1 MNLLVVLLTLI
12 YYISIALI
20 HQKAIAQQPGGSG
33 SGGGSDWKTLLA
45 NAFKANCEPIDD
57 DEQYRGVSPQRI
69 FQNLKFYNNP
79 DWADSYIKLLR

>member
-20 HQKAIAQQPGGSG
+20 NQKAIAQQPGGSG
-33 SGGGSDWKTLLA
+33 SGSDWKTLLA

-57 DEQYRGVSPQRI
+57 DEQYRGVSAQRI
-69 FQNLKFYNNP
+69 FQNLKFCSNP
-79 DWADSYIKLLR
+79 NWVDSYIKLLL